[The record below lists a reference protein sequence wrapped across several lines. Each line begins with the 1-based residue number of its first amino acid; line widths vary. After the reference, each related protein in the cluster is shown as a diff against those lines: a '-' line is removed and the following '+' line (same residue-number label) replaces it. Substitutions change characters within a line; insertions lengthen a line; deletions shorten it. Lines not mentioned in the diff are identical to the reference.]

1 MHSRRIGTD
10 VKIFGGVFLIVGVV
24 DLIVIAI
31 FPHYSLKLFGRA
43 ITGPASFLIKLHSPA
58 IHLLIGHGFLFL
70 RPWAWGMAVAYAGFG
85 IVSEWLNQAS
95 FGFHPLRSGF
105 MLTTLLFMGY
115 LAWRRTV
122 FSDPQSQAPRA
133 KPASQEAP

>member
-1 MHSRRIGTD
+1 MKSLRVGTD
-10 VKIFGGVFLIVGVV
+10 IQMLGGLFLIVGVI
-24 DLIVIAI
+24 DLIIIVLY
-31 FPHYSLKLFGRA
+31 PHYALKMFGTA
-43 ITGPASFLIKLHSPA
+43 ITGPASFLVKLHSPA

-85 IVSEWLNQAS
+85 IASELLNQVS

-105 MLTTLLFMGY
+105 MLTTLLFIGY

-122 FSDPQSQAPRA
+122 FADPQPQTPCA